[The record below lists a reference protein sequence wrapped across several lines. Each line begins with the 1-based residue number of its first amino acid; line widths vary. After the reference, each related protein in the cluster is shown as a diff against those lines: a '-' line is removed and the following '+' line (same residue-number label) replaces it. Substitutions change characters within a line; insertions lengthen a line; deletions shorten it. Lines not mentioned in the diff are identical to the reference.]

1 MTSLLLPVS
10 ARQRAFDL
18 GQFSAHLPSN
28 VSFEMQPDD
37 DHSLHLPVAV
47 LAEGSEAHTDNIA
60 IVGHLG
66 DEICVSVRRSFV
78 EHDDRG
84 FRIRKLADYGHQ
96 FFLDEA
102 REAAQ

>member
-1 MTSLLLPVS
+1 MTASTLLTL
-10 ARQRAFDL
+10 RYGFLDL
-18 GQFSAHLPSN
+18 AKLAAHLPGN

-47 LAEGSEAHTDNIA
+47 LAEGSEAHTDHIA
-60 IVGHLG
+60 IVGHLR
-66 DEICVSVRRSFV
+66 DEICIGVRRSFV

-84 FRIRKLADYGHQ
+84 FRIRKLADYGHE

-102 REAAQ
+102 REDAQ